1 MLDYVHS
8 DVLCWD
14 LLYYKSLIYTFEPV
28 YSTIFMVIIVCFYG
42 INVVDELLM
51 INLDTFYYCLY
62 WLLISFNYLHVN

>member
-28 YSTIFMVIIVCFYG
+28 YSTIFMVA
-42 INVVDELLM
+42 LLFVFM
-51 INLDTFYYCLY
+51 E
-62 WLLISFNYLHVN
+62 